1 MDEPLSALR
10 AAAESYAFQLAAINM
25 AAQGALADA
34 DPLACLRKGEKEPSV
49 SHGLPPCGG

>member
-10 AAAESYAFQLAAINM
+10 AAAESYAFQLATINM

-34 DPLACLRKGEKEPSV
+34 DPLARLRKGEKEPSV
-49 SHGLPPCGG
+49 SHVLPPCGG